1 MKRRILPGVT
11 VLVKGT
17 KKAQQQISMVV
28 IPSMLSG
35 DVLQFS
41 YVGLET
47 KSVTV
52 TGTTLNVTL
61 TGSGE
66 TLQDVVVIGSR
77 KPEQ

>member
-1 MKRRILPGVT
+1 MKRRILPSVT

-17 KKAQQQISMVV
+17 KKAQQQISMGV
-28 IPSMLSG
+28 IPSMLKG

-61 TGSGE
+61 TEVEKRYKMLSWFPE
-66 TLQDVVVIGSR
+66 S
-77 KPEQ
+77 PEQ